1 MEYQEEAEISPLPR
15 TPYLKLVVEDQYQ
28 LEALTCLEYM
38 LTQVLQRMGKGTIS
52 QAQRGFNRNMLV
64 FARRKPL

>member
-28 LEALTCLEYM
+28 LEALTCSEYM
-38 LTQVLQRMGKGTIS
+38 LTQVPKRVDERTIFPS
-52 QAQRGFNRNMLV
+52 QGV
-64 FARRKPL
+64 